1 MKAKE
6 TTGEERMTLDQM
18 EKLEKLLKDPQQI
31 GKDYIVVRVIAVHV
45 KKRLFGL
52 HDIKEVGRIVCIPS
66 DRSSILKIFDSIN
79 LLFQK
84 YGVEYTPDKKTFPK
98 ERTSQ

>member
-1 MKAKE
+1 MK
-6 TTGEERMTLDQM
+6 LDQM

-66 DRSSILKIFDSIN
+66 DRSSILEIFDSIN
-79 LLFQK
+79 LLFKK
-84 YGVEYTPDKKTFPK
+84 YGVEYTPDKATLK
-98 ERTSQ
+98 EETAEQ